1 MQAAVTGASGH
12 MGTAVISALKGRDG
26 VTPIAVART
35 PAKAEHLGVEVRAG
49 DYDDGA
55 QLEAAFRGVDA
66 ALLVSGM
73 APPEQR
79 LLQHKRVIDA
89 AEQAGVKRLVFAG
102 ILVTESGS
110 GFNAVQQTSIATEEH
125 LKQSELEW
133 VIGRNGI
140 YIEPDLEYVD
150 TYRNAGEITNCAAD
164 GRCAYTCRPE
174 LALAYAQMLIEPM
187 HVGETYVLAGQ
198 AITQTELAAAIND
211 VFGTDLTYES
221 MSVEQYRKE
230 RQAALG
236 EFIGAVIAGI
246 YEGIRNGAMDVDSDF
261 ARVVGRAHQLP
272 TEMMRAWAATHK
284 TTGAI

>member
-1 MQAAVTGASGH
+1 
-12 MGTAVISALKGRDG
+12 MGSAVISALKGRDG
-26 VTPIAVART
+26 ITPIAVART
-35 PAKAEHLGVEVRAG
+35 PAKAEHLGVDVRAG
-49 DYDDGA
+49 DYDNRS

-79 LLQHKRVIDA
+79 FLQHKHVIDA
-89 AEQAGVKRLVFAG
+89 AERVGVKRLVFAG
-102 ILVTESGS
+102 IVVTEAGA
-110 GFNAVQQTSIATEEH
+110 GFNAVQQASVATEEY
-125 LKQSELEW
+125 LKQSSMEW

-140 YIEPDLEYVD
+140 YIEPDLEYLD
-150 TYRNAGEITNCAAD
+150 AYRKVGKIINCAAG

-174 LALAYAQMLIEPM
+174 LALAYAQMLIEPR

-198 AITQTELAAAIND
+198 AITQAELAAAIND

-221 MSVEQYRKE
+221 MSVDDYRNE

-236 EFIGAVIAGI
+236 GFIGAVIAGI
-246 YEGIRNGAMDVDSDF
+246 YEGIRNGAMNVASDF
-261 ARVVGRAHQLP
+261 ARVVGRAHQSP
-272 TEMMRAWAATHK
+272 TEMMRAWAAMHK